1 MSKPKPQV
9 AIVGLGMIGASMGLA
24 LRQSG
29 VASAVIGHDK
39 DPGIANQA
47 RKLEMVDK
55 AEWNLVSACENADL
69 IVLATPIGAIEP
81 TLKAIAPYLRP
92 GCVVIDT
99 ATLKA
104 PVLAWAE
111 AILPKEVHFIGTD
124 PILVRQPSAAVRPG
138 QAAGTEVQATGLK
151 AARADLFK
159 DALFCLVPSPQADPS
174 AVKLAADLAALLGA
188 QPFFLDAIEHDSLL
202 AAVEHLPAIASLAL
216 LEMAMGQPSWKELR
230 KMAGPTF
237 ELATHLASTDPST
250 HSDLAAAN
258 RDNVVRWIDA
268 LTASLASLRQAVAE
282 GNQEALAKRFA
293 EATAERDRWL
303 NDRATGQLLETP
315 RGGQMPGKG
324 EVFDAFLGSGL
335 RKALSGERGAPK
347 RDKGN

>member
-111 AILPKEVHFIGTD
+111 AILPKEVHFVGTD

-138 QAAGTEVQATGLK
+138 QAAGTEVQPTGLK

-159 DALFCLVPSPQADPS
+159 DALFCLVPVPRTDAL
-174 AVKLAADLAALLGA
+174 AVKLAADLVTVLGA
-188 QPFFLDAIEHDSLL
+188 KPFFVDATEHDGLL
-202 AAVEHLPAIASLAL
+202 AAVEHLPAIAALAM
-216 LEMAMGQPSWKELR
+216 LEMAIGQPSWQEVR
-230 KMAGPTF
+230 KMAGPAF
-237 ELATHLASTDPST
+237 EMATHLASTDPSS
-250 HSDLAAAN
+250 HSDVAVAN

-268 LTASLASLRQAVAE
+268 LSASLASLREELVE
-282 GNQEALAKRFA
+282 GTQEALTERFA
-293 EATAERDRWL
+293 KAAAERDRWL
-303 NDRATGQLLETP
+303 KDRATGQLLEIP
-315 RGGQMPGKG
+315 RGGQMPSKG
-324 EVFDAFLGSGL
+324 DVFDAFLGSGL
-335 RKALSGERGAPK
+335 RKVLTGERGAPK
-347 RDKGN
+347 REKDK

>member
-1 MSKPKPQV
+1 MSNPKPQIT
-9 AIVGLGMIGASMGLA
+9 IVGLGMIGASMGLA
-24 LRQSG
+24 LRRSG
-29 VASAVIGHDK
+29 AASAVIGHDK
-39 DPGIANQA
+39 ETGIANQA
-47 RKLEMVDK
+47 RKLEMVDRT
-55 AEWNLVSACENADL
+55 EWNLISACEKADL
-69 IVLATPIGAIEP
+69 IILATPIGAIEP
-81 TLKAIAPYLRP
+81 TLKAIASYLRP

-111 AILPKEVHFIGTD
+111 AILPKEVHFVGAD
-124 PILVRQPSAAVRPG
+124 PIIVRSPAVAP
-138 QAAGTEVQATGLK
+138 EVQATGLK
-151 AARADLFK
+151 AADADLFK

-188 QPFFLDAIEHDSLL
+188 QPFFLDATEHDSLL